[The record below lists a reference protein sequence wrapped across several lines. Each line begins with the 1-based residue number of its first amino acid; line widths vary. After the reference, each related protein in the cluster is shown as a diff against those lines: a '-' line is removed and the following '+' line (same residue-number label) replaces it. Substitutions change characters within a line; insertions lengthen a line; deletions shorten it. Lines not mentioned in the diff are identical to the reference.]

1 MAEQVDDYRDDFED
15 YDDDF
20 EEVEFQAPAPPKQQS
35 TLTGASKK
43 KSTIGPALSDLEAI
57 QDAVKNENSD
67 MANRAARIAAT
78 WRQGPNDMAATKKES
93 GGQQER
99 GKLAKC
105 AKSAGAKQAKY
116 AAARPTNPLGSL
128 SALNP
133 VVRRAR
139 SLRACLTL
147 VSERYVAFDQPPL
160 TEYQLYRL
168 RLRSAEPYARECT
181 SVLKTLIF

>member
-1 MAEQVDDYRDDFED
+1 MPGLSAADDYGDDFED

-20 EEVEFQAPAPPKQQS
+20 EVEFQAPAPPKQQS

-43 KSTIGPALSDLEAI
+43 KSMTGPVLSDLEAI

-78 WRQGPNDMAATKKES
+78 LQQGVNGLVATAKEV
-93 GGQQER
+93 GRGRPEK
-99 GKLAKC
+99 GKLAKG
-105 AKSAGAKQAKY
+105 AKSTVAKQAKY
-116 AAARPTNPLGSL
+116 AAARPANPLGSL
-128 SALNP
+128 TALNP

-139 SLRACLTL
+139 ALRTNLTL
-147 VSERYVAFDQPPL
+147 VSERYMAFDQPPL

-168 RLRSAEPYARECT
+168 RLRSVEPSARE
-181 SVLKTLIF
+181 